1 MPVDPK
7 TGKKLP
13 YNSKEEEYMAAA
25 KNNMPAEEGPPMEEP
40 PMEEPPMDGPPMDGP
55 PMEEGASL
63 PPVQL
68 TQNALTELS
77 DPANQEDRNRLLQ
90 AGIIEEVGGG
100 APMDAPMGAP
110 MGAPPEASMGA

>member
-40 PMEEPPMDGPPMDGP
+40 PMDGPPMDGP
-55 PMEEGASL
+55 PKRELLFLLFSL
-63 PPVQL
+63 RR
-68 TQNALTELS
+68 T
-77 DPANQEDRNRLLQ
+77 RLR
-90 AGIIEEVGGG
+90 
-100 APMDAPMGAP
+100 
-110 MGAPPEASMGA
+110 S

>member
-1 MPVDPK
+1 MPK
-7 TGKKLP
+7 GR
-13 YNSKEEEYMAAA
+13 EHEYMAAA
-25 KNNMPAEEGPPMEEP
+25 KKNMPPEGP

-55 PMEEGASL
+55 PMEEPPPEEGASL

-77 DPANQEDRNRLLQ
+77 NPANKADREALIQ

-100 APMDAPMGAP
+100 APAAPMGAP
-110 MGAPPEASMGA
+110 MGAPPEAPPMVA

>member
-1 MPVDPK
+1 MPK
-7 TGKKLP
+7 GR
-13 YNSKEEEYMAAA
+13 EEEYLAAA
-25 KNNMPAEEGPPMEEP
+25 KNNMPPEGPPMEG
-40 PMEEPPMDGPPMDGP
+40 PPMDGPPMDGP

-68 TQNALTELS
+68 TQNALSELS
-77 DPANQEDRNRLLQ
+77 KPENKADRDRLLQ

-110 MGAPPEASMGA
+110 PEASMVA